1 MTKQVLFKTV
11 LHWLLLI
18 SCTAF
23 LLALNNIAY
32 AQSNQ
37 RTVPV
42 LSPSIE
48 PLSQSITFHLDLDKT
63 AYSGTT
69 ELNLIV
75 REPITKIPVLFA
87 GLNVSSA
94 IMTRSG
100 AKTPLRIKTL
110 NNSRHEL
117 TSDNLIAK
125 GNYQLLV
132 TFEGKLSD
140 SELGLNSYSYKQ
152 HSFIYSNFQN
162 QGAQF
167 AFPVFE
173 LGKKLLSYQLTVN
186 APESLRVIS
195 NTSSQINNKRGKRKE
210 HVFKQTRPILS
221 EQLSLVVGQFEQ
233 LEVKGTA
240 KPISLYTLSAN
251 KNTKV
256 PDMQY
261 AAKHISGIL
270 TELAQYFDLTMPFE
284 KLEIVALPQE
294 LVSSTV
300 SPGLVLMSES
310 ALLTSR
316 HKLLNNKPVVVSSL
330 ANQLSQLWF
339 GSYISLESQKHSAL
353 RAALSAMFEHK
364 VMTQLY
370 PHLAWHLLKDSD
382 YFQRSLNQPAPEQ
395 PRLQLMLMIEQL
407 IGEQTFKLAI
417 QQYLKK
423 NSRQVFDQNTFWLMV
438 SRMAKQDVASIV
450 KSYKLSSASPLLV
463 VPDNGN
469 LFVQILD
476 EQQPETQAE
485 ERIEQQANWL
495 IPLKLKYS
503 QAQKQRYQDV
513 IIGKDQLLFPQ
524 AKHADWILPTANGI
538 GDFYW
543 HLESQM
549 HYQQLLQDIGKLSP
563 QEQVAVLNNSHQL
576 FIAEYVSLEQHL
588 SLITALLKQH
598 DLAVFI
604 KALDELNVLANYW
617 VNDDNQAIF
626 FNAFSF
632 LINDKLMALGL
643 KQTNWDSELT
653 ILTRASLLRFAAKYS
668 ADSMFIESAKL
679 QFEQA
684 VEKGYKGTV
693 YKLAS
698 AIIALV
704 NNEQQTVTIDSLLAL
719 YQRTDNSAVKASII
733 QSMKLLSNQQ
743 VERILTLLGKKSF
756 NKSDKLNLIEALLTS
771 QRNQQLVINWL
782 EQNLGVFSALSVS
795 SLCAEFE
802 GKLKGKLAMTI
813 SELKERA
820 EYCDMQVQRFQID
833 FDHAISLM

>member
-1 MTKQVLFKTV
+1 MTNQVLFKTV
-11 LHWLLLI
+11 LYWLLI

-23 LLALNNIAY
+23 SFALNNNAY

-37 RTVPV
+37 RTVP
-42 LSPSIE
+42 LLAPSIE
-48 PLSQSITFHLDLDKT
+48 PLSQSITFQLEPDKT

-75 REPITKIPVLFA
+75 REPITKIPVFFA

-100 AKTPLRIKTL
+100 VKIPLGIKAL
-110 NNSRHEL
+110 KGSRHEL
-117 TSDNLIAK
+117 TSDHLMAK

-140 SELGLNSYSYKQ
+140 SELGLNGYSYKQ

-173 LGKKLLSYQLTVN
+173 LGKKLLPYQLTVS
-186 APESLRVIS
+186 APESLQVIS
-195 NTSSQINNKRGKRKE
+195 NTSSKINNKRGKRKE
-210 HVFKQTRPILS
+210 HVFKQTRPMLS
-221 EQLSLVVGQFEQ
+221 EQLSLVIGQFER
-233 LEVKGTA
+233 LEVKGTV
-240 KPISLYTLSAN
+240 KPMSLYSLSAN
-251 KNTKV
+251 KKTKA

-261 AAKHISGIL
+261 AAKHITGIL
-270 TELAQYFDLTMPFE
+270 TELAQYFDVTMPFE

-294 LVSSTV
+294 LVSSSV
-300 SPGLVLMSES
+300 SPGLILMKES
-310 ALLTSR
+310 ALLTSSD
-316 HKLLNNKPVVVSSL
+316 KLLNNKPVVVSSL

-353 RAALSAMFEHK
+353 RTALSALFEQK

-370 PHLAWHLLKDSD
+370 PHLAWHLLKNSN

-407 IGEQTFKLAI
+407 IGEQTFKFAI
-417 QQYLKK
+417 QQFLKK
-423 NSRQVFDQNTFWLMV
+423 NSRQVFDQNKFWLMV

-450 KSYKLSSASPLLV
+450 KSYKLSKASPLLV
-463 VPDNGN
+463 VPGNGN
-469 LFVQILD
+469 LFVQMLD
-476 EQQPETQAE
+476 EQQPETQTE
-485 ERIEQQANWL
+485 ESIEQQANWL

-503 QAQKQRYQDV
+503 QAQKQGHQDV
-513 IIGKDQLLFPQ
+513 IIGKDQLLFTQ

-543 HLESQM
+543 HLESQV

-563 QEQVAVLNNSHQL
+563 QEQVAMLNNSHQL
-576 FIAEYVSLEQHL
+576 FIAEYLNLEQHL
-588 SLITALLKQH
+588 SLITALLKQD

-604 KALDELNVLANYW
+604 RALDELNVLANYW

-626 FNAFSF
+626 FNAFAF
-632 LINDKLMALGL
+632 LVDDKLMEFGL
-643 KQTNWDSELT
+643 KHTNWDSELT
-653 ILTRASLLRFAAKYS
+653 ILARSLLLRFVAKYS

-684 VEKGYKGTV
+684 MDKDNQGAV

-704 NNEQQTVTIDSLLAL
+704 NNEQQVVTIDSMLGL
-719 YQRTDNSAVKASII
+719 YQQTDSSAVKAAII
-733 QSMKLLSNQQ
+733 QSMKLASNQQ
-743 VERILTLLGKKSF
+743 VERTLTLLNEKNFKQ
-756 NKSDKLNLIEALLTS
+756 SDKPNLIKALLTS
-771 QRNQQLVINWL
+771 QRHQQLVINWL
-782 EQNLGVFSALSVS
+782 EQNLKVFAALSIS
-795 SLCAEFE
+795 NLCAEFE
-802 GKLKGKLAMTI
+802 GKSQGKPAMSI

-820 EYCDMQVQRFQID
+820 EYCHMQVQRFQID